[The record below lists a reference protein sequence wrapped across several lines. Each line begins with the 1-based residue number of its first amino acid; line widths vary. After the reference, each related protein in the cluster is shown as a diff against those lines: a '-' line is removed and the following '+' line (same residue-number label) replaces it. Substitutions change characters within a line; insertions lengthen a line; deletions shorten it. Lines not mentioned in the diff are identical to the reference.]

1 MELKKLLSAIF
12 LLPILLGLTNCKKH
26 GNDIVYNKKYIDAIK
41 KARKDFS
48 FYLTS
53 NSIPGGSIAISKGGE
68 IIYSEG
74 MGLASKD
81 LTVPATRATKFRIG
95 SVSELF
101 TSLAYQLL
109 VENGTLDP
117 DSSVQHY
124 LPGFPEKG
132 HKITLENLV
141 NNTSG
146 IRNEYS
152 GERYQTNFNI
162 NIQKGLGKFKDDSL
176 IAEPGY
182 YQYFS
187 PFNYNLL
194 GAVMEKATQ
203 KSFEKV
209 IQELIT
215 DTLNLGNTTIDNPF
229 ITING
234 RSDFYDH
241 NIVALTINAISIDY
255 RSQAPSKGLLSNAE
269 DLAKFGNAFLYSGY
283 ISGDIKNKVF
293 KPVGLKSGFTAES
306 TNGWLILRDTYNR
319 KIYARTGHVIG
330 GGATIL
336 LFPEEEL
343 VVAIAINAT
352 MDIQEPPDYKI
363 ATYFLPEPKK
373 PGQQETEKADSTAN
387 SK

>member
-1 MELKKLLSAIF
+1 MEFKKLLSAIF

-132 HKITLENLV
+132 
-141 NNTSG
+141 
-146 IRNEYS
+146 
-152 GERYQTNFNI
+152 
-162 NIQKGLGKFKDDSL
+162 
-176 IAEPGY
+176 
-182 YQYFS
+182 
-187 PFNYNLL
+187 
-194 GAVMEKATQ
+194 
-203 KSFEKV
+203 
-209 IQELIT
+209 
-215 DTLNLGNTTIDNPF
+215 
-229 ITING
+229 
-234 RSDFYDH
+234 
-241 NIVALTINAISIDY
+241 
-255 RSQAPSKGLLSNAE
+255 
-269 DLAKFGNAFLYSGY
+269 
-283 ISGDIKNKVF
+283 
-293 KPVGLKSGFTAES
+293 
-306 TNGWLILRDTYNR
+306 
-319 KIYARTGHVIG
+319 
-330 GGATIL
+330 
-336 LFPEEEL
+336 
-343 VVAIAINAT
+343 
-352 MDIQEPPDYKI
+352 
-363 ATYFLPEPKK
+363 
-373 PGQQETEKADSTAN
+373 
-387 SK
+387 